1 MFGASVFVFLG
12 QVFKGVKGKCFF
24 YFLEQVFLCFM
35 ASFSTS
41 VFSLKISVFKFKDK
55 CFLFKIRCFFK
66 L

>member
-1 MFGASVFVFLG
+1 MFRASV
-12 QVFKGVKGKCFF
+12 FF

-35 ASFSTS
+35 AIFSTS

-55 CFLFKIRCFFK
+55 CFLFKIKC